1 MNELITLRFSK
12 QEIEKL
18 LGVLQYSISHELE
31 ILQDNSYALDGETFV
46 VFLESIQEQ
55 TETYLKLSDA
65 IKPPAELEE

>member
-31 ILQDNSYALDGETFV
+31 ILQDHAYEPNCETFV